1 MSDLVIVESPA
12 KAKLIQK
19 FLGSDFKVKASMGHV
34 RDLPEKKTDLSD
46 AQRKLPYASLAVD
59 TEHDYEPLY
68 VVKESKK
75 KVVAELKEAMK
86 KSKTLWIAPDEDR
99 EGEAIGFHL
108 AYLLKAPKG
117 SIKRRRIKG
126 RVYYYLQQRQGSK
139 VLHRYL
145 GREKPEAL
153 LSGIQE
159 RRMLR
164 RELAKARA
172 ALRLLPRR
180 KLRA

>member
-1 MSDLVIVESPA
+1 MQVLKGILRDSLVYYER
-12 KAKLIQK
+12 LERE
-19 FLGSDFKVKASMGHV
+19 LV
-34 RDLPEKKTDLSD
+34 RRLHRL
-46 AQRKLPYASLAVD
+46 
-59 TEHDYEPLY
+59 
-68 VVKESKK
+68 
-75 KVVAELKEAMK
+75 
-86 KSKTLWIAPDEDR
+86 
-99 EGEAIGFHL
+99 
-108 AYLLKAPKG
+108 PKG

-153 LSGIQE
+153 VSGIQE

-180 KLRA
+180 KLQT